1 METNKQIMASAI
13 FGEDVMTYDVIG
25 FAKAELEKYL
35 GILGVSA
42 DVKLGLLS
50 DFGLDIAVE
59 NPKYDDAI
67 AISVKDRVGYVAG
80 SNERSVLIGVYRL
93 LSEWGIRWVRPGKN
107 GTYYP
112 KSCDARDVELCEKAY
127 RRHRTMCIEG
137 AVSLENVLD
146 MVEWLPKAGFNG
158 YFIQFH
164 DAFIFFDRWYGHRG
178 STVKSPE
185 PFDYETSLRYVNT
198 VIGEVKKRGLL
209 LQRMGHGWTCDPF
222 GVTNHGWDPLD
233 PADIPDSYREVC
245 ALVDGKRDVWKNIP
259 GATQLCLSNKYAR
272 DTVKAGVIRYLKEN
286 PETDVLHFWMGDYYN
301 NTCECDE
308 CRKLTASDAYV
319 QLINEVTDEIKS
331 EGLDTMLVITCY
343 YNYANAPTTYRIK
356 HPEMVTL
363 MLAPITRTFSRP
375 FPSEYRIKQA
385 PEYKINSFG
394 LPSSVDEILSYL
406 YEWKQCFSG
415 NAVDFDYHLMWD
427 YVVDAGAECMA
438 RVLYEDIRSFDSLG
452 IDGYISC
459 QLQRNTFPT
468 SIVMT
473 VMGKTLWNR
482 DVSFEEVKKELYEAS
497 FGADAA
503 EKMGDYFATVSRGFD
518 IGAMRS
524 QNSMTNEEKIRNM
537 KETLR
542 AMEEI
547 VPFIEAHMDDEDPCR
562 RECWMLADM
571 NRRIYSLI
579 GQSVLVRLE
588 EGDLEKAE
596 KLRLEAVQFAYEN
609 EDLLQGAFDCF
620 FFDRKS
626 KSRFNLESVAAF
638 KDF

>member
-1 METNKQIMASAI
+1 MK
-13 FGEDVMTYDVIG
+13 YDVIG
-25 FAKAELEKYL
+25 FARAELEKYL
-35 GILGVSA
+35 GILNVSA
-42 DVKLGLLS
+42 DVKLGLFS
-50 DFGLDIAVE
+50 DFGLHIEVE

-93 LSEWGIRWVRPGKN
+93 LSEWGIRWIRPGKN

-112 KSCDARDVELCEKAY
+112 KACDAHDISLTEKAY

-164 DAFIFFDRWYGHRG
+164 DAFIFFDRWYAHRG
-178 STVKSPE
+178 STVKQPE
-185 PFDYETSLRYVNT
+185 PFDYDTSLRYVNI
-198 VIGEVKKRGLL
+198 VIKEVKRRGLL

-222 GVTNHGWDPLD
+222 GVTNHGWDPVD
-233 PADIPDSYREVC
+233 PAEIPDSYREVC
-245 ALVDGKRDVWKNIP
+245 ALVDGKRDVWMNIP
-259 GATQLCLSNKYAR
+259 GATQICLSKKYAR

-286 PETDVLHFWMGDYYN
+286 PDTDVLHFWMGDYYN
-301 NTCECDE
+301 NTCECEE

-319 QLINEVTDEIKS
+319 QLINEVTDEIKR

-356 HPEMVTL
+356 HPELVTL
-363 MLAPITRTFSRP
+363 MLAPITRTFSQP
-375 FPSEYRIKQA
+375 FPCEYRIKQA
-385 PEYKINSFG
+385 PAYKINSFG

-427 YVVDAGAECMA
+427 YVVDAGAEGMA

-468 SIVMT
+468 SIAMT

-482 DVSFEEVKKELYEAS
+482 EVSFDEVKRELYEAS
-497 FGADAA
+497 FGVDAA
-503 EKMGDYFATVSRGFD
+503 ERMGTYFATLSRGFD

-524 QNSMTNEEKIRNM
+524 QRPMENEEKIRNM
-537 KETLR
+537 RDALR

-547 VPFIEAHMDDEDPCR
+547 APFIEAHLDDEDPCR

-609 EDLLQGAFDCF
+609 EDVMQGAFDCF

-626 KSRFNLESVAAF
+626 KSRFNLESAAAF